1 MIARIVNVVN
11 EQETYWVA
19 NNFILG
25 WLLLPVIQ
33 LGELIKQECGT
44 NKNAVKTIVYDTFL

>member
-19 NNFILG
+19 NNFIWG